1 MTDDSDVPRVTVRVE
16 DESVEYVERD
26 DVVRFPRV
34 RTGGEILE
42 YGTMPVERWVGFRA
56 AEAAKDAVRE
66 ELEKRVNG
74 KISGVAIGVGST
86 DDGATTAVK
95 TYHQRWRN
103 TDGTVTG
110 PSVSFDRL
118 KELTPEKID
127 VTAKY
132 RDETY
137 SCSVPVELDSVVAEF
152 L

>member
-1 MTDDSDVPRVTVRVE
+1 MTVRVE

-34 RTGGEILE
+34 RTGDEVLE
-42 YGTMPVERWVGFRA
+42 YGTMSVERWVEFRA
-56 AEAAKDAVRE
+56 TEAAKDAVRE

-95 TYHQRWRN
+95 MYHQRWRN
-103 TDGTVTG
+103 TDGTVTE

-132 RDETY
+132 RDETD
-137 SCSVPVELDSVVAEF
+137 SCSVPVEMDSEEAEF